1 MAERRRPLFMIL
13 VVLVALPL
21 YLVLGLLYLPLLIGE
36 KLPIRRLWW
45 AKTAHPAVDVRQ
57 PTATAASSQ
66 SHAEPETTHPP
77 ALAALGRQRP
87 GS

>member
-1 MAERRRPLFMIL
+1 MAERRRPIFMIL

-36 KLPIRRLWW
+36 KLPIRFRRR
-45 AKTAHPAVDVRQ
+45 AKTVPAAAGAIHPA
-57 PTATAASSQ
+57 ATASPGQ
-66 SHAEPETTHPP
+66 FHAEPETTRSP
-77 ALAALGRQRP
+77 AIAAQGRQRP